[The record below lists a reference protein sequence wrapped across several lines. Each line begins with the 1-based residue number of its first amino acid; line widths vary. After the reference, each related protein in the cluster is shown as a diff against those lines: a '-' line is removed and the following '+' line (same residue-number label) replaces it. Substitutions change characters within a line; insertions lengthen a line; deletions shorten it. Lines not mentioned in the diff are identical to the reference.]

1 MVSTRFSRKG
11 FLRAAAAAAGL
22 ALIAACTPIQQ
33 AGQTGPAVD
42 LSQPVKVA
50 LLVPLGSGDPGRDEI
65 GRSLVNA
72 ARLAQNDLAGVPIEL
87 AVYEDGGTTQ
97 GGTSAATRAIN
108 EGARILVGPLFSTA
122 TAGAEPVAAQAG
134 VPILSLSNNAEVA
147 GNGVYLLG
155 LTFENSADQLVA
167 YGLSQGQSRMA
178 VVYPRGL
185 EGETARRAV
194 EGAAQARGASLVAS
208 QSYDLSLQ
216 GIQTAA
222 PGIAGVLNGAGAN
235 GVVLTDGPTGGLGFI
250 ADELRNNGVQAA
262 NVQFLGMQRW
272 DNSAEA
278 LALPGLQGGVFTAP
292 DPALVA
298 AFRGRYRNAYGESP
312 HELAGLAY
320 DGIAAVGALISEARA
335 QGGRDPFSAARIT
348 KPEGFAGVQ
357 GAFRLLPSGMNQR
370 NLAILQVQNGSA
382 VVVRRATGS
391 LAAVTN

>member
-134 VPILSLSNNAEVA
+134 VPILSLSNNAEVGA
-147 GNGVYLLG
+147 
-155 LTFENSADQLVA
+155 
-167 YGLSQGQSRMA
+167 
-178 VVYPRGL
+178 
-185 EGETARRAV
+185 TASTCWA
-194 EGAAQARGASLVAS
+194 
-208 QSYDLSLQ
+208 
-216 GIQTAA
+216 
-222 PGIAGVLNGAGAN
+222 
-235 GVVLTDGPTGGLGFI
+235 
-250 ADELRNNGVQAA
+250 
-262 NVQFLGMQRW
+262 
-272 DNSAEA
+272 
-278 LALPGLQGGVFTAP
+278 
-292 DPALVA
+292 
-298 AFRGRYRNAYGESP
+298 
-312 HELAGLAY
+312 
-320 DGIAAVGALISEARA
+320 
-335 QGGRDPFSAARIT
+335 
-348 KPEGFAGVQ
+348 
-357 GAFRLLPSGMNQR
+357 
-370 NLAILQVQNGSA
+370 
-382 VVVRRATGS
+382 
-391 LAAVTN
+391 